1 MNLKPNYLIAKRP
14 GARQKEQDRPADVKI
29 LPFRHIDGHMVYDL
43 YFINYFLHL
52 QQ

>member
-14 GARQKEQDRPADVKI
+14 GSRQKEQDRPADVKT